1 MLKGS
6 NKLKKVIL
14 AILSI
19 VAILGIATTASKIA
33 NNQKAKIMPAS
44 THVTGQYDLVQP
56 GDENLPETPN
66 VQFDAYFLND
76 SVKTRGALLG
86 PIKGPNIVTV
96 PQKSL
101 YIELK
106 VIGEGY
112 LKDGTIMLSRT
123 NSVTDATLI
132 TDEVING
139 VYVGDFY
146 RIDLKNVSNG
156 ITKVIR
162 LEVQPNIKNKDD
174 FYRNDNKITLTG
186 TYVNNNGEEIK
197 IKKDVN
203 YAIETIYEEL
213 NASSQM
219 SNDLR
224 IEYTN
229 NERPVGQINII
240 NTASQY
246 FRSSNTK
253 QKGKIEDTPKSDLF
267 IIKDVPKFNGYK
279 PEEIEVTAGIPS
291 DGRYRKVDTANYD
304 KENNTFEIRN
314 FGFNSKLE
322 QIRIRFIYPV
332 ESSNDEKSEEIDV
345 VGDYEVAAYNNEN
358 YPELRMG
365 PIKSR
370 GKFFIR
376 YYKRTIPDYR
386 RNILNIPRNLTG
398 DNLRKIYEGEEDNLP
413 QYGDY
418 IVSIRP
424 EQRDKT
430 ANKII
435 LRENQND
442 EDVRTR
448 ITNGRDFKE
457 IGDLTEHT
465 GVSFDYYGVYSQE
478 IDENAKVEIYDNDN
492 NELLH
497 EFNKTEILKYFEN
510 SSNKEN
516 IFKYS
521 RNIKNIK
528 IILYNIKP
536 DYKFQINTHKQLNE
550 KEFAKRITE
559 KEFDSNIFLSTGID
573 QEINGN
579 SEKFRES
586 SEIKRPTKNHQMN
599 VWISM
604 YSKDKTIE
612 KAKYNGY
619 DIENN
624 KNDFTFRMDV
634 SLGKYTKEAR
644 IESKDGMTYI
654 DSKLNID
661 NKLDIEGVNFIK
673 YKGIYFE
680 PRANIDDDIYVKI
693 YNSKT
698 NENIAT
704 FLKEDIVK
712 HKDIHTKF
720 LYEEKFRDIK
730 IETNKNIDIR
740 HIVNIDTEELVN
752 TINKED
758 FLKNKNYILSRFKIA
773 SITKNKPNYKEFQI
787 VHSAMELSTQ
797 IATANAYINKPLST
811 HKVNKGIIQS
821 IHLNERY
828 GRTSIWKKNIILIE
842 YPEEVKEIKV
852 NEIRNMYQLRT
863 SKILGYEQFEKNNK
877 QYLKIY
883 LDSDI

>member
-1 MLKGS
+1 MLNRS
-6 NKLKKVIL
+6 NKVKKVIL
-14 AILSI
+14 AILSV
-19 VAILGIATTASKIA
+19 VAILGIATTATKIA
-33 NNQKAKIMPAS
+33 NNQKAKVMPAS

-86 PIKGPNIVTV
+86 PIKGPHIVTI

-101 YIELK
+101 YIELR

-112 LKDGTIMLSRT
+112 LKDGSIKLSKT

-132 TDEVING
+132 TDEVITGAYIGNF
-139 VYVGDFY
+139 DT
-146 RIDLKNVSNG
+146 INLKNVSNG

-203 YAIETIYEEL
+203 YAIETIYEGL

-253 QKGKIEDTPKSDLF
+253 QKGRIEDTPKSDLF

-279 PEEIEVTAGIPS
+279 PEKIEVRAGIPS
-291 DGRYRKVDTANYD
+291 DGRYRNVDTANYD

-322 QIRIRFIYPV
+322 QITIRFIYPV
-332 ESSNDEKSEEIDV
+332 ESSNDGKSEEIDV
-345 VGDYEVAAYNNEN
+345 VGDYEVTAYNNEN

-370 GKFFIR
+370 GKFFIE

-386 RNILNIPRNLTG
+386 INILDIPRSLTG

-418 IVSIRP
+418 TVSIRP

-430 ANKII
+430 INKII
-435 LRENQND
+435 LKENQND
-442 EDVRTR
+442 EDIKTR
-448 ITNGRDFKE
+448 ITNGRTFKE

-465 GVSFDYYGVYSQE
+465 GVSFSYHGDYTQE

-510 SSNKEN
+510 SPNKEN
-516 IFKYS
+516 FFKYS

-536 DYKFQINTHKQLNE
+536 DYKFQINAHKHLDE
-550 KEFAKRITE
+550 KEFTKRITE
-559 KEFDSNIFLSTGID
+559 EEFDSNVFLNVGIE

-579 SEKFRES
+579 SEKFRIS
-586 SEIKRPTKNHQMN
+586 SDINRPTKNSPLRIG
-599 VWISM
+599 ISM
-604 YSKDKTIE
+604 GSKDKTIE

-619 DIENN
+619 DIGNIE
-624 KNDFTFRMDV
+624 NDFTFHMDV
-634 SLGKYTKEAR
+634 NLGKYTKEAR

-654 DSKLNID
+654 DSNLNID
-661 NKLDIEGVNFIK
+661 NKLNIEGVNFIK

-680 PRANIDDDIYVKI
+680 LRDSIDDDIYVKI

-704 FLKEDIVK
+704 FLKEDIIK
-712 HKDIHTKF
+712 HKDIYTKF

-730 IETNKNIDIR
+730 IETNKNINIR

-758 FLKNKNYILSRFKIA
+758 FLKNKNYILVRFKVA
-773 SITKNKPNYKEFQI
+773 SITKNKPNYKESNI
-787 VHSAMELSTQ
+787 VYDVMKLSTQ
-797 IATANAYINKPLST
+797 RASANAYIDRPLST
-811 HKVNKGIIQS
+811 HKVNKSIIQS
-821 IHLNERY
+821 IYLRERD
-828 GRTSIWKKNIILIE
+828 GSTNSWKKIL
-842 YPEEVKEIKV
+842 
-852 NEIRNMYQLRT
+852 
-863 SKILGYEQFEKNNK
+863 F
-877 QYLKIY
+877 
-883 LDSDI
+883 

>member
-1 MLKGS
+1 M
-6 NKLKKVIL
+6 
-14 AILSI
+14 
-19 VAILGIATTASKIA
+19 
-33 NNQKAKIMPAS
+33 
-44 THVTGQYDLVQP
+44 THT
-56 GDENLPETPN
+56 
-66 VQFDAYFLND
+66 
-76 SVKTRGALLG
+76 
-86 PIKGPNIVTV
+86 
-96 PQKSL
+96 
-101 YIELK
+101 
-106 VIGEGY
+106 
-112 LKDGTIMLSRT
+112 
-123 NSVTDATLI
+123 
-132 TDEVING
+132 
-139 VYVGDFY
+139 
-146 RIDLKNVSNG
+146 NVSNG

-174 FYRNDNKITLTG
+174 FYRNDNQITLTG

-203 YAIETIYEEL
+203 YAVETIYEEL

-224 IEYTN
+224 REYTN
-229 NERPVGQINII
+229 NERPEGEINII

-253 QKGKIEDTPKSDLF
+253 QKGRIEDTPKSDLF

-279 PEEIEVTAGIPS
+279 PEEIKVTTGNVR
-291 DGRYRKVDTANYD
+291 DGSYRYLDTAIYD

-322 QIRIRFIYPV
+322 EITIRFIYPV
-332 ESSNDEKSEEIDV
+332 ESSNDGKSEEIDV
-345 VGDYEVAAYNNEN
+345 VGDYEVTAYNNEN

-370 GKFFIR
+370 GKFFIE
-376 YYKRTIPDYR
+376 YYKRTISDYR
-386 RNILNIPRNLTG
+386 INILDIPRRLTG

-413 QYGDY
+413 KYGDY
-418 IVSIRP
+418 TVSIRP

-430 ANKII
+430 TNKII
-435 LRENQND
+435 LKENQND
-442 EDVRTR
+442 EDIKTR
-448 ITNGRDFKE
+448 ITNGRTFKE

-465 GVSFDYYGVYSQE
+465 GVSFSYHGDYTQE

-510 SSNKEN
+510 SPNKEN

-536 DYKFQINTHKQLNE
+536 DYKFQINAHKQLDE
-550 KEFAKRITE
+550 KEFTKRITE
-559 KEFDSNIFLSTGID
+559 EEFDLNVFLNVGIE

-579 SEKFRES
+579 SEKFRIS
-586 SEIKRPTKNHQMN
+586 SDINRPTKNSPLGIG
-599 VWISM
+599 ISM
-604 YSKDKTIE
+604 NSKDKTIE
-612 KAKYNGY
+612 RAKYNGY

-634 SLGKYTKEAR
+634 YLGKYTKEAR

-730 IETNKNIDIR
+730 IETNKNIDII

-758 FLKNKNYILSRFKIA
+758 FLKNKNYILSRFKTA
-773 SITKNKPNYKEFQI
+773 SITKNKPDYKESKI
-787 VHSAMELSTQ
+787 VYGAMKLSTQ
-797 IATANAYINKPLST
+797 IATATAYIDRPLST

-821 IHLNERY
+821 IHLNESY
-828 GRTSIWKKNIILIE
+828 GRTSSWKKIL
-842 YPEEVKEIKV
+842 
-852 NEIRNMYQLRT
+852 
-863 SKILGYEQFEKNNK
+863 F
-877 QYLKIY
+877 
-883 LDSDI
+883 